1 MQPKTSEFW
10 NIYACVGGYIASRTR
25 NYWDLFSDVLDK
37 MKMWETKSTLKQ
49 FQLIMKQAGN
59 IGHAVRTLYYFKYS

>member
-10 NIYACVGGYIASRTR
+10 NIYACVAGYIASRTR

-37 MKMWETKSTLKQ
+37 IWETKSNFKQ
-49 FQLIMKQAGN
+49 FQLIMKQTGN
-59 IGHAVRTLYYFKYS
+59 ISAEIVLF